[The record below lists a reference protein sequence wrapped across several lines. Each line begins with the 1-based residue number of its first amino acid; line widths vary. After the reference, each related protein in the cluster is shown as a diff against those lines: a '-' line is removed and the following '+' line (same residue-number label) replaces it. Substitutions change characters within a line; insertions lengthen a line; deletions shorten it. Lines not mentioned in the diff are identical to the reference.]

1 MQRPVLM
8 LCLCLVAGA
17 ARAQAEAVAPGS
29 ARELSSAAEQI
40 FKAAQPRLL
49 QVRTLLRSTQKQAS
63 IGSGFIVDARG
74 LAITNYHVI
83 SRYALEPETYRL
95 EYAAAD
101 GASGALRLYAI
112 DVINDLAVVRLEAPQ
127 QTRFAAFEFDAS
139 ATAGKLT
146 KGERLF
152 SMGNPLDMGFGIVEG
167 TYNGLVEKSYQA
179 QVHFTGALNPGM
191 SGGPVVTRKNRVAG
205 VNVSKRIGGDLVSFL
220 VPAEAA
226 HRLLEQA
233 KKREE
238 MKAFA
243 VREEIVAQVLRWQE
257 DFFSALKAQGFRQ
270 AVFGAYRAPESKAA
284 WFDCWSETNSDE
296 RPKPKVRINGSSC
309 GTDTGIYLS
318 NDVHHAGNANIAH
331 THLKSVDLN
340 AVQFA
345 RAVSDYYGTLR
356 FSGSGYGS
364 GITVSDCREDF
375 LSGAADPQRPVLRLT
390 WCARA
395 YRDFPGLYDFS
406 LAAVTQDREDEA
418 LVSKLAM
425 AGVSFAHA
433 IAMSREFLAMLKA
446 EHDLD

>member
-1 MQRPVLM
+1 M

-17 ARAQAEAVAPGS
+17 ARAQAEAVAPGG
-29 ARELSSAAEQI
+29 RVISSAADQI

-49 QVRTLLRSTQKQAS
+49 QVRTLLRTTQKQAS

-83 SRYALEPETYRL
+83 SQYALEPETYQL

-101 GASGALRLYAI
+101 GTRGALRLYAI
-112 DVINDLAVVRLEAPQ
+112 DVLNDLAVVRLEVPP
-127 QTRFAAFEFDAS
+127 QTRLAAFEFDA
-139 ATAGKLT
+139 AAVAGKLT

-179 QVHFTGALNPGM
+179 QVHFTGAVNPGM
-191 SGGPVVTRKNRVAG
+191 SGGPVVTQKNRVAG
-205 VNVSKRIGGDLVSFL
+205 INVAKRMGGDLVSFL

-226 HRLLEQA
+226 YRLLEQA

-238 MKAFA
+238 MNAFA

-257 DFFSALKAQGFRQ
+257 DFFSALKTQGFRQ
-270 AVFGAYRAPESKAA
+270 AAFGAYRAPESQAA
-284 WFDCWSETNSDE
+284 WFNCWSDTNSNE
-296 RPKPKVRINGSSC
+296 RPKPKVQINDSSC
-309 GTDTGIYLS
+309 STNTGIYLS
-318 NDVHHAGNANIAH
+318 DGAYYAGNAEIAH
-331 THLKSVDLN
+331 THLKNVDLN

-345 RAVSDYYGTLR
+345 RETSAYYRIPR
-356 FSGSGYGS
+356 FSGSYDDAT
-364 GITVSDCREDF
+364 TVYDCHEDF
-375 LSGAADPQRPVLRLT
+375 LSGAADVKRPALHLT

-433 IAMSREFLAMLKA
+433 ITMSREFLAMLKA